1 MNGHIKAQAQ
11 EIQKLSYVIVNHT
24 HIINKQAQIIK
35 KLREPSL
42 VSTKIDPSVQE
53 VAREYHRNASKSP
66 GKLSLTQKKFVVK
79 PSSSPIK
86 DSKVDVE
93 SRVAMLGRK
102 LDEVNSQLTEAT
114 QKNRELIA
122 RISSMERL
130 VAKDVHSKICSLQGK
145 TTDFCKEAE
154 VRLAKLD
161 GLLNAKSQERQET
174 SAKLAELH
182 EDI

>member
-130 VAKDVHSKICSLQGK
+130 LAKDVHSKISSLQGK

-154 VRLAKLD
+154 VRLSKLD